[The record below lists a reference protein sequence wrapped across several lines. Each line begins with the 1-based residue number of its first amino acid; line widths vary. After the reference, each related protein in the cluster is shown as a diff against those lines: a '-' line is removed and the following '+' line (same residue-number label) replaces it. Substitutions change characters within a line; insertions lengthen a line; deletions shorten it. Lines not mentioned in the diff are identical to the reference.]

1 MRYKLDV
8 LMMPLIPMNSF
19 ISLKFIEMGEIKW
32 QGSLSNLS
40 LSVVNSTKFAKSIR
54 NVKAKLITSSVVAYD
69 PMLLNLYNKW

>member
-1 MRYKLDV
+1 
-8 LMMPLIPMNSF
+8 MMPLISMNSF

-32 QGSLSNLS
+32 QGSLNNLS

-54 NVKAKLITSSVVAYD
+54 NVKAKLIISSVVAYD